1 MASAK
6 QRIPL
11 AELLSDGIPMLMEGA
26 VVERV
31 RRGAPDL
38 LDTLLMNAPLIY
50 RKQTALY
57 STKSIGNT

>member
-1 MASAK
+1 
-6 QRIPL
+6 
-11 AELLSDGIPMLMEGA
+11 MLMEGA